1 MLLSIRRIENMQA
14 AEELLEIS
22 DYLLREKRK
31 NIVNQLGVDR
41 INMFAF

>member
-1 MLLSIRRIENMQA
+1 MQA

-31 NIVNQLGVDR
+31 NIVNQLGADR
-41 INMFAF
+41 KKCLRFKGQLG